1 MNADNFEIE
10 RKFLIK
16 YPEESILDSCTDVT
30 EIIQT
35 YLLGSEKGFS
45 ERVRKR
51 GKEGKYIYTHTSK
64 MHVTD
69 VRRIEL
75 ENEIGE
81 QEYSELLLRADPER
95 RMICKKRYCLMYK
108 NQLFEIDIYPFWND
122 RAVMELE
129 LSDEEQS
136 IVFPENIEVIKEVT
150 DDKRYTNASIA
161 RSIPFDAI

>member
-1 MNADNFEIE
+1 MNVDNFEIE

-16 YPEESILDSCTDVT
+16 YPEESVLSSCADVS

-51 GKEGKYIYTHTSK
+51 GKDGKYMYTHTRK
-64 MHVTD
+64 MHITD
-69 VRRIEL
+69 MRRIEL

-95 RMICKKRYCLMYK
+95 RMICKKRYCLMFE

-129 LSDEEQS
+129 LSDEGQS
-136 IVFPENIEVIKEVT
+136 ILFPDTIEVIKEVT

-161 RSIPFDAI
+161 RSIPFDVI